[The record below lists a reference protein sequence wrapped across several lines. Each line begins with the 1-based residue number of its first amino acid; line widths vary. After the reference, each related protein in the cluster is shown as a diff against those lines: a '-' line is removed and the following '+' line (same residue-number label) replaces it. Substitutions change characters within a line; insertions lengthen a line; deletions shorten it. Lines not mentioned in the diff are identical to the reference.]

1 MKNYDLTKEVPY
13 IHNRNELKS
22 WLQPIY
28 IIERYTVDED
38 TYTTFMAKLRNII
51 RGCFTIKACRE
62 YPIRFKFNEKDKDEY
77 TLELRDFFINIIL
90 WHPFVELHGL
100 NILNKDFILDCKTGI
115 PNIEDYINYK
125 LITVLREYHVKPTKI
140 NYSLSEVLYDL
151 RNISIDFSIILGL
164 NFSVKTYMDLYEK
177 NDEFRDM
184 MEVKFDESMQP
195 HEIEEQLHEIQDRGM
210 DIFKSDPNN
219 PIGVILNAGTG
230 IKNKQLVEFSFSEG
244 LKPSIEGVTIPEPI
258 ENSTMLRGLDRP
270 SYLYIDATGARKS
283 LFGMI
288 GDINLFKCW
297 KLLLGLRYSQV

>member
-115 PNIEDYINYK
+115 PNIEDYIK
-125 LITVLREYHVKPTKI
+125 
-140 NYSLSEVLYDL
+140 
-151 RNISIDFSIILGL
+151 
-164 NFSVKTYMDLYEK
+164 
-177 NDEFRDM
+177 
-184 MEVKFDESMQP
+184 
-195 HEIEEQLHEIQDRGM
+195 
-210 DIFKSDPNN
+210 
-219 PIGVILNAGTG
+219 
-230 IKNKQLVEFSFSEG
+230 
-244 LKPSIEGVTIPEPI
+244 
-258 ENSTMLRGLDRP
+258 
-270 SYLYIDATGARKS
+270 
-283 LFGMI
+283 
-288 GDINLFKCW
+288 
-297 KLLLGLRYSQV
+297 